1 MVRAPN
7 NSTRNV
13 YVQGLRINGRRWNKT
28 YLPHSMLAN
37 GATLTFDM
45 GPRPSGW
52 ATHGDTAPPSLT
64 EGREPARPLR
74 DATGKHGGE
83 ATSSTG
89 DDVVEAV
96 RRQLGHR
103 GVDRQ
108 RGSSTRSTGGVTRA
122 STR

>member
-13 YVQGLRINGRRWNKT
+13 YVQGLRVNGRRWNKT

-52 ATHGDTAPPSLT
+52 ATTATRAPPSLT

-74 DATGKHGGE
+74 DATGKHGARRRRAPATMSSKLFDDSSATE
-83 ATSSTG
+83 ASTG
-89 DDVVEAV
+89 NWVEYAFA
-96 RRQLGHR
+96 
-103 GVDRQ
+103 
-108 RGSSTRSTGGVTRA
+108 GGVTRA